1 MKDKIISLSFFW
13 LKVFDKQ
20 KLLFKTLQPLNKYF
34 RWFLYVSTNIAFYFF
49 ISFLTRISINYII
62 SYNFSPFVEETMIS
76 LLMFFK
82 VLGIIFILGFF
93 SLEILM
99 NFDLEK
105 YEKEKEDKENYI
117 KANKLQWWRL
127 RNCHFMVRIFIYAIL
142 FFCCFLMILQSF
154 LLTQYNNPLPLNF
167 VEFGTFLKQFLA
179 IYVIVFMLF
188 DYKFVQKARKKILEI
203 KSRGEI
209 EK

>member
-1 MKDKIISLSFFW
+1 MKIAIKIALIWLSI
-13 LKVFDKQ
+13 FDKHR
-20 KLLFKTLQPLNKYF
+20 LLFKIIKPLNKYF
-34 RWFLYVSTNIAFYFF
+34 RWFLYISTNIAFYFF

-82 VLGIIFILGFF
+82 VLGIIFTLGFF

-127 RNCHFMVRIFIYAIL
+127 RNCNWLFRILFYAIIFL
-142 FFCCFLMILQSF
+142 FLFLMILNSF
-154 LLTQYNNPLPLNF
+154 LLSIQDQPLRAFAYPGGWHRICDKF
-167 VEFGTFLKQFLA
+167 PYKQA
-179 IYVIVFMLF
+179 
-188 DYKFVQKARKKILEI
+188 
-203 KSRGEI
+203 
-209 EK
+209 